1 MAQNRSSADR
11 QKGRIECALQLEEE
25 NCPECVQ
32 PADISSEKLMLVCR
46 NQQAEQEM
54 TIWDSN
60 VSEFSTGLELKH
72 VFECVEAKE
81 SRFRESLTIQI

>member
-1 MAQNRSSADR
+1 
-11 QKGRIECALQLEEE
+11 
-25 NCPECVQ
+25 
-32 PADISSEKLMLVCR
+32 MLVCR